1 MMTKVNICRNF
12 PNEQFDFFYED
23 RTDDNNYKIAG
34 DAIKIEQNMPKNYII
49 CVDGMLQ
56 TVNFYKKNL
65 KRNYLYSGGFIHGST
80 WIPKSQN
87 K

>member
-1 MMTKVNICRNF
+1 MMKVNICRNF
-12 PNEQFDFFYED
+12 PDEQFDFFYED

-56 TVNFYKKNL
+56 TVNFYKKKKIKKKL
-65 KRNYLYSGGFIHGST
+65 SLLRRFYS
-80 WIPKSQN
+80 W
-87 K
+87 